1 MVYIFFTLH
10 SDRCD
15 VLEAL
20 GGNVAELQQQRRV
33 EVAPTMS
40 VPRSALAVTPGEL
53 PRVLEVVSSIDAQ
66 RRIPRGRD
74 RAPIPGRVVY
84 QKSARSHTLTLP
96 HKDGVVAA
104 LRRLVAKAPWAAPAG
119 EE

>member
-10 SDRCD
+10 SDRVE
-15 VLEAL
+15 VLQAL
-20 GGNVAELQQQRRV
+20 GGNVADLQQQRRI
-33 EVAPTMS
+33 EVAPAMS
-40 VPRSALAVTPGEL
+40 VLRSVLAVTPAEL
-53 PRVLEVVSSIDAQ
+53 PRVLEVISSLEAG
-66 RRIPRGRD
+66 RRVPWGLT
-74 RAPIPGRVVY
+74 RAPLAGRVVY

-104 LRRLVAKAPWAAPAG
+104 LRRLAAKAPWAAPAG